1 MSPVDRRASKQLGIG
16 LVALGLLVILVTV
29 IWVLEVAN
37 GPGQP
42 RTFAERRSYNQTK
55 VAIHEVFPQAMAIAL
70 AGLGLAWTG
79 TRLIE
84 KSGDE
89 S

>member
-1 MSPVDRRASKQLGIG
+1 MDRRATKQLGIG
-16 LVALGLLVILVTV
+16 LVALGLLVIFVTV

-55 VAIHEVFPQAMAIAL
+55 VAIHGVFPQAMAIAL
-70 AGLGLAWTG
+70 GGLGIAYVG
-79 TRLIE
+79 SRLM
-84 KSGDE
+84 SQANGPTDE